1 MTNFP
6 HARVSSMR
14 RRRSFRPRVESG
26 RFLCRSNR
34 LLRKLRYV
42 LRGFDAGRLPP
53 PRWYTTAEGTAM
65 IFAPDRSMRQHRSI
79 SSICAKKSVSSPPA
93 FLYSS
98 VRTIRAA
105 PVAQNISIGVS
116 YWPWSA
122 STCENM
128 RPRQYGYPFLSMNP
142 PEAPAYSKCVLSL

>member
-1 MTNFP
+1 MSC
-6 HARVSSMR
+6 AGSMPAG
-14 RRRSFRPRVESG
+14 FRPEVVHHSRRHSH
-26 RFLCRSNR
+26 
-34 LLRKLRYV
+34 
-42 LRGFDAGRLPP
+42 D
-53 PRWYTTAEGTAM
+53 
-65 IFAPDRSMRQHRSI
+65 FAPDRSMRQHRSI
-79 SSICAKKSVSSPPA
+79 SSICAKSPCQA
-93 FLYSS
+93 RLLSLYSS